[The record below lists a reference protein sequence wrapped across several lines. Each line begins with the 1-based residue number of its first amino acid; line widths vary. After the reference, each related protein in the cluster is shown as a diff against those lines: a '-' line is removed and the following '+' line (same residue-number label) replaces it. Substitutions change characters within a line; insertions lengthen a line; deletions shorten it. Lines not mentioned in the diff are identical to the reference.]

1 MAIPSSAPDGP
12 AHPQERQPSSLL
24 ELLSDWY
31 WEQDAEFRFTV
42 VSSRRPDNSAD
53 PFPYVGRKHWD
64 QPALNLSDAD
74 WERHRAQL
82 EWHQPYRDFEVQHA
96 TEDGRLVWLS
106 ISGEPRFDESGTFKG
121 YRGIGRDITAQKRAQ
136 ELRQLE
142 HAIARAL
149 AQAGTTSEG
158 LRGALRLICDVEGWD
173 SGRCFRVDEA
183 TGDVSFTEGWFTR
196 ESEIEQLL
204 RGSRVLWQAGK
215 PVWSTDLPRAA
226 GAAPKPVGK
235 GGRFGTFAVPVVSQE
250 RTIAM
255 LTFSG
260 HTTREPDKSFVD
272 AAPAIG
278 SLFGQFLSRKDAEE
292 KLRQSE
298 ARFRSL
304 TQLSSDFFWESDPQ
318 HRLSSLVHGPSAAAT
333 PVGYGLVG
341 KTPWELPAV
350 RPDHAGWQT
359 HRGTLESR
367 LPFRDFEIARPLPDG
382 GTRYFSVSGQP
393 HYDGQGVFLGYRGV
407 GRDVTEIAIARERI
421 ASLAYSDPLTGLANR
436 VSLAP
441 ALDQAIERSKRH
453 GQKIAGV
460 FIDLDGFKQIN
471 DRHGHAAGD
480 AFLVEVAQRLRR
492 HVRASDLVAR
502 LGGDEFFVMLEG
514 VQDMVGVERVVVKL
528 IDALRRPYAGI
539 GDAQRRI
546 SATLGV
552 SIFPDDAPDA
562 TTLIQHADEA
572 MYTAKQAGKNAYCL
586 YSTGR
591 KPQAATPPAPN
602 GNGTAADAAIRS
614 PDPLSGVSRPE

>member
-1 MAIPSSAPDGP
+1 MAIPSTAPDGP
-12 AHPQERQPSSLL
+12 AHPQERNPTSLI

-42 VSSRRPDNSAD
+42 VSSRRPEQAAD

-64 QPALNLSDAD
+64 QPALNLTDAD

-82 EWHQPYRDFEVQHA
+82 EWHQAFRDFEVQHA
-96 TEDGRLVWLS
+96 TPDGRVVWLS
-106 ISGEPRFDESGTFKG
+106 LSGEPRFDETGTFKG
-121 YRGIGRDITAQKRAQ
+121 YRGVGRDITALKRTEA
-136 ELRQLE
+136 LRALE
-142 HAIARAL
+142 HALGRGL
-149 AQAGTTSEG
+149 AQAPTASEG
-158 LRGALRLICDVEGWD
+158 LRLALRLICEAEGWD

-183 TGDVSFTEGWFTR
+183 SGEVKFAEGWFTR

-215 PVWSTDLPRAA
+215 PVWSTDLPRGA
-226 GAAPKPVGK
+226 GAPARLPSNGS
-235 GGRFGTFAVPVVSQE
+235 GRFGTFAVPVVSQD

-255 LTFSG
+255 ITFSG
-260 HTTREPDKSFVD
+260 HTSREPDKAFVD
-272 AAPAIG
+272 ATPAIG
-278 SLFGQFLSRKDAEE
+278 SLFGQFLQRKDAEE

-318 HRLSSLVHGPSAAAT
+318 HRLVSLVHGPSAAAT

-350 RPDHAGWQT
+350 RPDHAGWQA
-359 HRGTLESR
+359 HRATLESR
-367 LPFRDFEIARPLPDG
+367 LPFREFEIARPLPDG

-393 HYDGQGVFLGYRGV
+393 HYDSQGSFLGYRGV
-407 GRDVTEIAIARERI
+407 GRDVTEIAVARERI

-460 FIDLDGFKQIN
+460 FLDLDGFKQIN

-539 GDAQRRI
+539 GDAQRRV
-546 SATLGV
+546 SATMGV
-552 SIFPDDAPDA
+552 SVFPDDAPDA

-586 YSTGR
+586 YSTGH
-591 KPQAATPPAPN
+591 KPPAN
-602 GNGTAADAAIRS
+602 NAAGNSADAALRA
-614 PDPLSGVSRPE
+614 PEHPANVARPE

>member
-1 MAIPSSAPDGP
+1 MATPSPARDEAAAEAPVR
-12 AHPQERQPSSLL
+12 HSSSLL
-24 ELLSDWY
+24 ELLSDWT

-42 VSSRRPDNSAD
+42 VSSRRPDKSGD

-82 EWHQPYRDFEVQHA
+82 EWHQPFRDFEVQHA
-96 TEDGRLVWLS
+96 TEDGRVVWVSL
-106 ISGEPRFDESGTFKG
+106 SGEPLFDESGVFTG
-121 YRGIGRDITAQKRAQ
+121 YRGVGRDISEQKRSE
-136 ELRQLE
+136 ELRKLE
-142 HAIARAL
+142 HSIARTL
-149 AQAGTTSEG
+149 AHAQSTADG
-158 LRGALRLICDVEGWD
+158 LRAALRIICDVEGWD
-173 SGRCFRVDEA
+173 SGRCYRVHEA
-183 TGDVSFTEGWFTR
+183 TGDVTYAQGWFTR

-204 RGSRVLWQAGK
+204 RGSRVLWEAGR
-215 PVWSTDLPRAA
+215 PVWSTDLPRPA
-226 GAAPKPVGK
+226 GTVARPTGK
-235 GGRFGTFAVPVVSQE
+235 GGRFATFALPVVSQS

-260 HTTREPDKSFVD
+260 HTTREPDQSFVD

-278 SLFGQFLSRKDAEE
+278 SLFGQFLQRKDAEDA
-292 KLRQSE
+292 LRESE
-298 ARFRSL
+298 ARFRGL

-318 HRLSSLVHGPSAAAT
+318 HRLSSLVHGPSTSAAT
-333 PVGYGLVG
+333 VGYGLVG
-341 KTPWELPAV
+341 KTPWEIPSI
-350 RPDHAGWQT
+350 RPDDAGWQA
-359 HRGTLESR
+359 HRASLESR

-382 GTRYFSVSGQP
+382 GTRYFAVSGQP
-393 HYDGQGVFLGYRGV
+393 RYDPQGGLLGYRGV
-407 GRDVTEIAIARERI
+407 GRDVTEIALARERI

-441 ALDQAIERSKRH
+441 ALDQAIERCKRH
-453 GQKIAGV
+453 GAKIAGV
-460 FIDLDGFKQIN
+460 FVDLDGFKQIN

-528 IDALRRPYAGI
+528 VDALRKPYTGI
-539 GDAQRRI
+539 GEAQRRI

-562 TTLIQHADEA
+562 ATLIQHADEA

-591 KPQAATPPAPN
+591 KPPSMPP
-602 GNGTAADAAIRS
+602 GDAADAAIRS
-614 PDPLSGVSRPE
+614 PDPLAGASRPE

>member
-1 MAIPSSAPDGP
+1 MAIPSTAPDGP
-12 AHPQERQPSSLL
+12 AHPQERNSTSLI

-42 VSSRRPDNSAD
+42 VSSRRPEQAAD

-64 QPALNLSDAD
+64 QPALNLTDAD

-82 EWHQPYRDFEVQHA
+82 EWHQAFRDFEVQHA
-96 TEDGRLVWLS
+96 TPDGRVVWLS
-106 ISGEPRFDESGTFKG
+106 LSGEPRFDESGTFKG
-121 YRGIGRDITAQKRAQ
+121 YRGVGRDITALKRA
-136 ELRQLE
+136 EALRTLE
-142 HAIARAL
+142 HAIARTL
-149 AQAGTTSEG
+149 AQAPTTSEG
-158 LRGALRLICDVEGWD
+158 LRAALRLICEAEGWD

-183 TGDVSFTEGWFTR
+183 SGEVKFAEGWFTR

-226 GAAPKPVGK
+226 GTPARLPSNGS
-235 GGRFGTFAVPVVSQE
+235 GRFGTFAVPVVSQD

-255 LTFSG
+255 VTFSG
-260 HTTREPDKSFVD
+260 HTTREPDKAFVD

-278 SLFGQFLSRKDAEE
+278 SLFGQFLQRKDAEE

-318 HRLSSLVHGPSAAAT
+318 HRLVSLVHGPSAAAS

-350 RPDHAGWQT
+350 RPDHAGWQA

-393 HYDGQGVFLGYRGV
+393 HHDSQGNFLGYRGV
-407 GRDVTEIAIARERI
+407 GRDVTEIAVARERI

-539 GDAQRRI
+539 GDAQRRV
-546 SATLGV
+546 SATMGV
-552 SIFPDDAPDA
+552 SVFPDDAPDA

-586 YSTGR
+586 YSTGH
-591 KPQAATPPAPN
+591 KPPAN
-602 GNGTAADAAIRS
+602 NSADAALRA
-614 PDPLSGVSRPE
+614 PETPATVSRPE

>member
-1 MAIPSSAPDGP
+1 MAIPSPARDEAAAEAPVR
-12 AHPQERQPSSLL
+12 HSSSLL

-42 VSSRRPDNSAD
+42 VSSRRPDKSGD

-82 EWHQPYRDFEVQHA
+82 EWHQPFRDFEVQHA
-96 TEDGRLVWLS
+96 TEDGRIVWVSL
-106 ISGEPRFDESGTFKG
+106 SGEPLFDEKGIFKG
-121 YRGIGRDITAQKRAQ
+121 YRGIGRDISEQKRTD
-136 ELRQLE
+136 ELRKLE
-142 HAIARAL
+142 HSVARTL
-149 AQAGTTSEG
+149 AHAQTTAEG
-158 LRGALRLICDVEGWD
+158 LRAALRLICDVEGWD
-173 SGRCFRVDEA
+173 SGRCYRVNQA
-183 TGDVSFTEGWFTR
+183 NGDVSYAQGWFGR

-204 RGSRVLWQAGK
+204 RGSRVLWEAGR
-215 PVWSTDLPRAA
+215 PVWSTDLPRPA
-226 GAAPKPVGK
+226 GAAPRATGK
-235 GGRFGTFAVPVVSQE
+235 GGRFATFALPVVSQN

-260 HTTREPDKSFVD
+260 HTNREPDQSFVD

-278 SLFGQFLSRKDAEE
+278 SLFGQFLQRKDAEDA
-292 KLRQSE
+292 LRESE

-318 HRLSSLVHGPSAAAT
+318 HRLSSLVHGPSTSAAT
-333 PVGYGLVG
+333 VGYALVG
-341 KTPWELPAV
+341 KTPWEIPSV
-350 RPDHAGWQT
+350 RPDDAGWNT
-359 HRGTLESR
+359 HRANLESR

-382 GTRYFSVSGQP
+382 GTRYFAVSGQP
-393 HYDGQGVFLGYRGV
+393 RYDAQGAFLGYRGV
-407 GRDVTEIAIARERI
+407 GRDVTEIALARERI
-421 ASLAYSDPLTGLANR
+421 ASLAYSDPLTGLTNR

-441 ALDQAIERSKRH
+441 ALEQAIERSRRH
-453 GQKIAGV
+453 GWKIAGV
-460 FIDLDGFKQIN
+460 FVDLDGFKQIN

-528 IDALRRPYAGI
+528 VDSLRKPYTGI
-539 GDAQRRI
+539 GEAQRRI

-562 TTLIQHADEA
+562 ATLIQHADEA

-591 KPQAATPPAPN
+591 KPATLANGEAAE
-602 GNGTAADAAIRS
+602 AALRS
-614 PDPLSGVSRPE
+614 PETRPGAARPE

>member
-1 MAIPSSAPDGP
+1 MAIPNTSDGP
-12 AHPQERQPSSLL
+12 APQERHAASLV

-42 VSSRRPDNSAD
+42 VSSRRADNAAD
-53 PFPYVGRKHWD
+53 PFPYVGRKHWE
-64 QPALNLSDAD
+64 QPALNLTETD

-82 EWHQPYRDFEVQHA
+82 EWHQAFRDFEVQHA
-96 TEDGRLVWLS
+96 TDDGRVVWISLS
-106 ISGEPRFDESGTFKG
+106 GQPVFDDGGTFTG
-121 YRGIGRDITAQKRAQ
+121 YRGIGRDVTAQKRTEA
-136 ELRQLE
+136 LTRLE
-142 HAIARAL
+142 HAIAREL
-149 AQAGTTSEG
+149 AQAATTSDG
-158 LRGALRLICDVEGWD
+158 VRAALRLICEAEDWD
-173 SGRCFRVDEA
+173 AGRCFRVDPANGELTYA
-183 TGDVSFTEGWFTR
+183 EGWFTR
-196 ESEIEQLL
+196 EGEIEQLL

-215 PVWSTDLPRAA
+215 PVWSTDLPRAQ
-226 GAAPKPVGK
+226 
-235 GGRFGTFAVPVVSQE
+235 GGRFGAFAVPVVSQQ
-250 RTIAM
+250 RTVAM

-260 HTTREPDKSFVD
+260 PTRREPDKAFLE

-278 SLFGQFLSRKDAEE
+278 SLFGQFLQRKDAEE
-292 KLRQSE
+292 ALRLSE

-304 TQLSSDFFWESDPQ
+304 TQLSSDFFWESDAQ

-333 PVGYGLVG
+333 PVGYALVG
-341 KTPWELPAV
+341 KAPWEIPAV
-350 RPDHAGWQT
+350 RPDHAGWQA
-359 HRGTLESR
+359 HKATLESR
-367 LPFRDFEIARPLPDG
+367 LPFRDFEVARATPDG

-393 HYDGQGVFLGYRGV
+393 HHDARGSFIGYRGV
-407 GRDVTEIAIARERI
+407 GRDVTEIALARERI

-441 ALDQAIERSKRH
+441 ALDQAIERTRRQ
-453 GQKIAGV
+453 GGKIAGV

-492 HVRASDLVAR
+492 HVRASDLVSR

-514 VQDMVGVERVVVKL
+514 VQDMVAVERVVVKL
-528 IDALRRPYAGI
+528 IDALRKPYVGI
-539 GDAQRRI
+539 GDTARRV

-586 YSTGR
+586 YSTGK
-591 KPQAATPPAPN
+591 KPVPPAPN
-602 GNGTAADAAIRS
+602 GADAAIRS
-614 PDPLSGVSRPE
+614 PDPLAGATRPE